1 MDAVARAVA
10 EPRRRAILDV
20 LNGDELTV
28 GEIAVQ
34 FEITR
39 PAISQHLRVLREADL
54 VAVRDEGTRRYY
66 RARPESLRE
75 LRGWLDEFW
84 VDGLER
90 LKQEVEQEQ
99 WRQKKAVNR
108 PARRNS

>member
-20 LNGDELTV
+20 LNGEELTV

-54 VAVRDEGTRRYY
+54 VSVRNEGARRYY
-66 RARPESLRE
+66 RAKPEAMSE

-84 VDGLER
+84 VDGLQC
-90 LKQEVEQEQ
+90 LKREVEQEQ
-99 WRQKKAVNR
+99 WRQKKAASR
-108 PARRNS
+108 SARRKR